1 MKKALVF
8 LLALALLLV
17 SLVSCAKHTPAD
29 DATVKVGYLSGST
42 GLGLSKMIADNKDKE
57 QITFTKYNS
66 PAEIMA
72 AYANGDIDLAA
83 LPTNAFPNYSKSVTG
98 PRSIKMLAL
107 NTLGVLY
114 LLSDDGTTVSPSDLS
129 SLSGKTVYV
138 PEQAPKL
145 VLQYLLTAN
154 HVENVTLDMQ
164 YDLETLPAAA
174 QTDPDV
180 HYILFPEPKVT
191 VLLNTAG
198 SKTYSIS
205 LDLTEAWNNVGVEP
219 LVQGCMIVSGQ
230 FAADHAGLIDSFL
243 TEYEASINW
252 MKDPANL
259 DAAAQYAVDAGIF
272 PKLPIAKQAIP
283 RCNLTFISGASM
295 KTTSN
300 AFLSALGIAL
310 PADDAYYGAN

>member
-205 LDLTEAWNNVGVEP
+205 LDLTEAWNNVGDEP

-272 PKLPIAKQAIP
+272 PKLSIAKQVIP
-283 RCNLTFISGASM
+283 RCTLTFISGASM

>member
-1 MKKALVF
+1 MKKALVI

-205 LDLTEAWNNVGVEP
+205 LDLTEAWNNVGDEP